1 MLALYLQTNIIFL
14 CGGRDYDHY
23 NVRNEV
29 FFYSV
34 DDIKVMSEMNN
45 NINELSP
52 HALIKPKYSRNRFQK
67 MGSMSKKRYSHMG
80 IYSNKLKSV
89 LIFGGKNEKDETL
102 ASC

>member
-1 MLALYLQTNIIFL
+1 M
-14 CGGRDYDHY
+14 
-23 NVRNEV
+23 

-34 DDIKVMSEMNN
+34 DDIKVMGEMNN
-45 NINELSP
+45 NNNELSP